1 MKSNTFALKLLLIL
15 SLGISASVIQAEPPR
30 WPHMPYI
37 LFEPLP
43 KHAPEERMFVCSA
56 GGIAVASNGRLWAS
70 WDSGDYGEGQEN
82 FILLATSG
90 DGGHTWSEPKMIID
104 PPFRASYSMVWIDP
118 NGRMWFVF
126 NIWPIRSAVED
137 QVGMRERF
145 DDIRSFNHFIHT
157 YNFRA
162 AQMWAITTDNPGDE
176 NPEWSS
182 PRLIATEV
190 ALHMNEPTVLSDGTW
205 VWPTAPLRKDDFPL
219 RPLFSSDE
227 GETFH
232 FRGHVEIPQEE
243 WNAFENQVVE
253 RKDGSL
259 WLLTRIRSGIG
270 ESISHDQG
278 KTWTPIR
285 NPDNI
290 AHTTSRLYIS
300 RLQSG
305 NLLLVKHGDIM
316 ERGRRENLKAFISK
330 DDGKTWQGGFMIDE
344 RLGVTYPDGTQDKD
358 GLIYVLYDYDRH
370 GAKEILMA
378 VFTEEDVL
386 AGQAVSGK
394 VRLRQVVD
402 KALAFNPRHQRGTP
416 PPRAD
421 FILEDAPASPRS
433 EGVSLQTGPM
443 AVLSPVQGEMRKPAV
458 GAVIFNNRNHAFVS
472 VPDSIAGHSF
482 LYSPI
487 EETEAVVSEAGLVY
501 VLTPRPERN
510 ERGSL
515 ERVLLERGFE
525 LTDVTEIQLF
535 PGLGGR
541 VSVYQKQ
548 VQAGERISFG
558 LWGVLIGK

>member
-1 MKSNTFALKLLLIL
+1 
-15 SLGISASVIQAEPPR
+15 
-30 WPHMPYI
+30 MPYI

-43 KHAPEERMFVCSA
+43 QHAPEARMFVCSA
-56 GGIAVASNGRLWAS
+56 GGIAAASNGRLWAS
-70 WDSGDYGEGQEN
+70 WDSGGYGEGEEN

-90 DGGHTWSEPKMIID
+90 DGGKTWSEPKMIID
-104 PPFRASYSMVWIDP
+104 PPFRASYSIVWTDP
-118 NGRMWFVF
+118 NGRLWFVF
-126 NIWPIRSAVED
+126 NTWPIRSAVED

-145 DDIRSFNHFIHT
+145 DDIRSYNHFIHT
-157 YNFRA
+157 YNFRN
-162 AQMWAITTDNPGDE
+162 AQMWAITTDNPEDE

-182 PRLIATEV
+182 PRLIATET

-205 VWPTAPLRKDDFPL
+205 VWPAATLRSDDFPL
-219 RPLFSSDE
+219 RPLFSTDE
-227 GETFH
+227 GESFH
-232 FRGHVEIPQEE
+232 FRGHVDIPREE

-270 ESISHDQG
+270 ESVSYDQG

-290 AHTTSRLYIS
+290 AHSTARFYIS

-316 ERGRRENLKAFISK
+316 ERGRRERLQAFISK
-330 DDGKTWQGGFMIDE
+330 DDGQSWQGGLMLDE
-344 RLGVTYPDGTQDKD
+344 RLGVSYPDGTQDKD

-370 GAKEILMA
+370 GAKEILLA

-386 AGQAVSGK
+386 AGEAVSGQ

-402 KALAFNPRHQRGTP
+402 KATAFNPRHQKGAP

-421 FILEDAPASPRS
+421 FILEDKPAPRA
-433 EGVSLQTGPM
+433 EDAAFQTGPM
-443 AVLSPVQGEMRKPAV
+443 AVIAPLQGELRKLAP
-458 GAVIFNNRNHAFVS
+458 GATIFNNRNYVFQPL
-472 VPDSIAGHSF
+472 PDMLAGRSF

-487 EETEAVVSEAGLVY
+487 EQTEAVVKEAGLVY

-515 ERVLLERGFE
+515 ECMLLERGFE
-525 LTDVTEIQLF
+525 RTSLEEIQLW
-535 PGLGGR
+535 PGR
-541 VSVYQKQ
+541 ETWVSVYQKQ
-548 VQAGERISFG
+548 MQAGETISFG
-558 LWGVLIGK
+558 LWGVLIAK